1 MLFVKRHM
9 LQEKIH
15 KRRLLMKMI
24 GRVEAAKRLGM
35 TPQALSCHVSR
46 RNWPQAIP
54 APIKIGGIFKWSD
67 EKITEWINER
77 FDAVEGKKSQRGNKK
92 RAPGRPP
99 KKRSPASC
107 S

>member
-1 MLFVKRHM
+1 M
-9 LQEKIH
+9 EKL
-15 KRRLLMKMI
+15 KKQMKII
-24 GRVEAAKRLGM
+24 GRAEAARRLGM

-46 RNWPQAIP
+46 RAWPHAIP

-77 FDAVEGKKSQRGNKK
+77 FDEVEGGKSQKEKK
-92 RAPGRPP
+92 RKRRPGRPP
-99 KKRSPASC
+99 KTRSASC